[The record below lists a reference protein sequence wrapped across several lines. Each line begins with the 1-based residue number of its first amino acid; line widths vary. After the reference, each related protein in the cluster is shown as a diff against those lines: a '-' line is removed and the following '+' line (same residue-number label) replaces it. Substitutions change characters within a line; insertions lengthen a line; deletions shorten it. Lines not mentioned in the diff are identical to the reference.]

1 MFQWIKKAAAG
12 LFAAA
17 ILLSANVCYA
27 NDPFTKLG
35 RGAANVLTGWI
46 EVPKG
51 IQAES
56 AETNGLSGAT
66 VGLAEGLGMGIV
78 RTVAGAYEI
87 ISFPFPAPA
96 DYQPVLEPEYVF

>member
-1 MFQWIKKAAAG
+1 MSHWIKKAAAG
-12 LFAAA
+12 AFAVF
-17 ILLSANVCYA
+17 LLASANVCYA

-46 EVPKG
+46 EIPKG
-51 IQAES
+51 VQAES
-56 AETNGLSGAT
+56 AETNWLSGIT

-87 ISFPFPAPA
+87 VSFPFPAPA
-96 DYQPVLEPEYVF
+96 EYKPVLEPEYVF